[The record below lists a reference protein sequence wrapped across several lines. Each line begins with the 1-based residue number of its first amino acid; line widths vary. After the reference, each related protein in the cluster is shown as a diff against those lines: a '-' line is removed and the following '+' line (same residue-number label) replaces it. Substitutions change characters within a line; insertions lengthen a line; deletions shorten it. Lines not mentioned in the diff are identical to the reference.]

1 MQESLRHWKGKSLF
15 LKSQSCSLH
24 EGLEHVHV
32 TSYIYILGGL
42 LAPLFLSVHPN
53 SWSLSCIMWSQC
65 FVEGTQEEN
74 EFFFFL
80 HSLLPEA
87 MIRRVSHLIL
97 TVNLCTE
104 VQIIYSQ
111 TLPLYIFTSD
121 NDVLMPYLCE
131 TQTYTI
137 HFTCT
142 CRKTQQHMMEY
153 TLVFK
158 D

>member
-1 MQESLRHWKGKSLF
+1 MVYLLPYFYLF
-15 LKSQSCSLH
+15 IHTVKVCRASC
-24 EGLEHVHV
+24 GVK
-32 TSYIYILGGL
+32 
-42 LAPLFLSVHPN
+42 
-53 SWSLSCIMWSQC
+53 C
-65 FVEGTQEEN
+65 FVEGTQEQN
-74 EFFFFL
+74 SFFFFL

-97 TVNLCTE
+97 TANLGTA

-111 TLPLYIFTSD
+111 TLPLHIYTSD
-121 NDVLMPYLCE
+121 NDVLMPYLRE

-142 CRKTQQHMMEY
+142 CRKTQRHMMKY